1 MTIEKP
7 YYEAPHGTEPGY
19 IDPKE
24 LMDIF
29 KQLQVSEMVKV
40 TPSQFEYMMQR
51 YNEYLNSPG
60 DTSLS
65 FKDYVKEF
73 FEQQLKK
80 GGLVK

>member
-1 MTIEKP
+1 
-7 YYEAPHGTEPGY
+7 
-19 IDPKE
+19 
-24 LMDIF
+24 
-29 KQLQVSEMVKV
+29 MVKV

-73 FEQQLKK
+73 FEQELKK

>member
-1 MTIEKP
+1 
-7 YYEAPHGTEPGY
+7 
-19 IDPKE
+19 
-24 LMDIF
+24 MDIF

-51 YNEYLNSPG
+51 YNEYLNNPG

-73 FEQQLKK
+73 FEQELKK